1 MDSTLMAVPAR
12 AGHDRDATVIDVTV
26 RHLRRA
32 RRRGEIDPALAAGND
47 DSSTNWPRDP
57 GPRD

>member
-32 RRRGEIDPALAAGND
+32 RRRGEIDPAFAARND
-47 DSSTNWPRDP
+47 SPWVNDP
-57 GPRD
+57 YGY